1 MEKHHKRFHF
11 RCKISF
17 LALPLDLLKWS
28 CLHKSALKKT
38 RGIAMW
44 NTTGHQVAKILYNN
58 EVYGASLIHFD
69 KQDLL
74 DIGLSQGP
82 AVHITKIVA
91 KLKTSY
97 HATTKDADA
106 LIGTSA
112 AHQFQ
117 QETGRA
123 ESHTSW
129 SDKQLDQISIEENS
143 DTSSVEIW
151 SRASEDVP
159 RCTGNASHFQ
169 DENAVRLEE
178 QYSSMYAKAD
188 EASSAQPLMQ
198 CAAQTNIVESETKEQ
213 VTGEK
218 FRYCAPRPFDKSS
231 ETFEYTQNDILPI
244 ETGPSNL
251 IDPIHEYKLLANTQD
266 ALEENVLKKFKNEA
280 FWFCAACINSRSNG
294 TIHFGVGDEP
304 LHKHGQII
312 GLEVPRRDKYVDAFD
327 KGLKEHFREK
337 SVLAMACI
345 RPPKFVKVNCPN
357 NEERWVI
364 EIDVVP
370 KYKLTQKKRFHTTLN
385 KKENKTKC
393 LFVRSGASTINCLP
407 ENYSKIS
414 DKKLSKLNKNLNKDI
429 ELWALKRQLA
439 EEDIAILRK

>member
-1 MEKHHKRFHF
+1 MELPAQ
-11 RCKISF
+11 ISIEENQGNSHVEHNRTSGKAN
-17 LALPLDLLKWS
+17 LNYCID
-28 CLHKSALKKT
+28 H
-38 RGIAMW
+38 W
-44 NTTGHQVAKILYNN
+44 NRTDVYQWLSENNVPVQVAKILYNN

-188 EASSAQPLMQ
+188 EQQ
-198 CAAQTNIVESETKEQ
+198 
-213 VTGEK
+213 
-218 FRYCAPRPFDKSS
+218 
-231 ETFEYTQNDILPI
+231 
-244 ETGPSNL
+244 
-251 IDPIHEYKLLANTQD
+251 
-266 ALEENVLKKFKNEA
+266 
-280 FWFCAACINSRSNG
+280 
-294 TIHFGVGDEP
+294 
-304 LHKHGQII
+304 
-312 GLEVPRRDKYVDAFD
+312 
-327 KGLKEHFREK
+327 
-337 SVLAMACI
+337 
-345 RPPKFVKVNCPN
+345 
-357 NEERWVI
+357 
-364 EIDVVP
+364 
-370 KYKLTQKKRFHTTLN
+370 
-385 KKENKTKC
+385 
-393 LFVRSGASTINCLP
+393 
-407 ENYSKIS
+407 
-414 DKKLSKLNKNLNKDI
+414 
-429 ELWALKRQLA
+429 
-439 EEDIAILRK
+439 